1 MKTSEF
7 KANLCTLNEIF
18 VINEKFSILLTNKV
32 SSYGSGK
39 KTVYDGKVFKNVD
52 GQKTE
57 IVFTNASIDVIKNK
71 FLECNEKMPRKN
83 KLTFAAALET
93 EKQRILDAIEL
104 LKGYQIADLNTE
116 VTDEQILAN
125 NENLRQLKAE
135 EEKAAAERQAK
146 DGLKNLKDKLNTLT
160 PEQLQQLLVL
170 TANL

>member
-1 MKTSEF
+1 MKTTEF

-32 SSYGSGK
+32 SNYGSGK

-71 FLECNEKMPRKN
+71 FLECNEKMPRKS
-83 KLTFAAALET
+83 KQTFADALAT
-93 EKQRILDAIEL
+93 EQQRISDAIEL
-104 LKGYQIADLNTE
+104 LKSYNVENVNEI
-116 VTDEQILAN
+116 VSDEQILAN

-146 DGLKNLKDKLNTLT
+146 DGLKNLKDKLNNLT
-160 PEQLQQLLVL
+160 PEQLQQLLAL
-170 TANL
+170 AANL